1 MNIVQVLHHGK
12 LALSS
17 YYVIDMELCDWNL
30 NAYIY
35 PSTLPILSVARP
47 DFVSALI
54 RSIRNNEIW
63 NIMKQIASGVDFIH
77 RHRQV
82 HRDLKPANGIYPLI
96 FL

>member
-1 MNIVQVLHHGK
+1 
-12 LALSS
+12 
-17 YYVIDMELCDWNL
+17 MELCQWNL

-35 PSTLPILSVARP
+35 PSVIPGLSVTRP
-47 DFVSALI
+47 DFVNALI

-77 RHRQV
+77 QHKQV
-82 HRDLKPANGIYPLI
+82 HRDLKPANGTYPLM